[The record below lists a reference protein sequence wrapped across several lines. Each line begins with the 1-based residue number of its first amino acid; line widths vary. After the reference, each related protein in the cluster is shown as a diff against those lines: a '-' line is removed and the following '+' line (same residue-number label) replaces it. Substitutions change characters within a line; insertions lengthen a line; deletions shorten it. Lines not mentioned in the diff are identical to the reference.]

1 MGMLTAVE
9 AKELSISVEAQLDS
23 YLKMFIKFQEVGPE
37 KFNNPE
43 AMKCHEDFVN
53 EVVKFNAILTRHVE
67 GK

>member
-1 MGMLTAVE
+1 MGMLTAAE

-23 YLKMFIKFQEVGPE
+23 HLKMVIKLQEAGPE

-43 AMKCHEDFVN
+43 AMKCRDDFAN
-53 EVVKFNAILTRHVE
+53 EVVKFNAILKRHVE